1 MQYWLWSIKCPV
13 LSVMSVVDARHTQ
26 HHGENTNPVYACV
39 CIFICG
45 ATDMYVCMHVLCI
58 NVCEHVCLCAHT
70 CVFLCVAVF
79 VPTYT

>member
-1 MQYWLWSIKCPV
+1 
-13 LSVMSVVDARHTQ
+13 MSVVDARHTQ
-26 HHGENTNPVYACV
+26 HNGENTNPVYACV

-45 ATDMYVCMHVLCI
+45 ATDMYVCMYVLCI